1 MQEKDY
7 DPIEMR
13 RHRDT
18 DSDGIPD
25 FVDSRY
31 SKPSDDYQY
40 RRISES
46 DYDRLRG
53 AGLDNKVDCKRDT
66 QSAGTLIIRYQ
77 DSRAAEIDRVLR
89 HAMHPVQKM

>member
-7 DPIEMR
+7 DPAEIR

-18 DSDGIPD
+18 DGDGIPD

-40 RRISES
+40 RRISDK
-46 DYDRLRG
+46 DYDKLRD
-53 AGLDNKVDCKRDT
+53 AGLDSKFQIKRD
-66 QSAGTLIIRYQ
+66 SKSSGTLIIRFQ
-77 DSRAAEIDRVLR
+77 DNHAAEIDRVLR
-89 HAMHPVQKM
+89 HALHHVQK

>member
-1 MQEKDY
+1 MQEKD
-7 DPIEMR
+7 
-13 RHRDT
+13 
-18 DSDGIPD
+18 
-25 FVDSRY
+25 
-31 SKPSDDYQY
+31 QY

-77 DSRAAEIDRVLR
+77 DSQAAEIDRVLR
-89 HAMHPVQKM
+89 HAMHPVQK

>member
-1 MQEKDY
+1 MGY
-7 DPIEMR
+7 RILR
-13 RHRDT
+13 TADT
-18 DSDGIPD
+18 
-25 FVDSRY
+25 
-31 SKPSDDYQY
+31 PSPTTIISTAEFPKDYQY

-77 DSRAAEIDRVLR
+77 DSQAAEIDRVLR
-89 HAMHPVQKM
+89 HAMHPVQK

>member
-7 DPIEMR
+7 DPAEMR

-18 DSDGIPD
+18 DGDGIPD

-40 RRISES
+40 RRISEENF
-46 DYDRLRG
+46 DKLRE
-53 AGLDNKVDCKRDT
+53 AGLDKAIQRKSEDG
-66 QSAGTLIIRYQ
+66 SLIIRYHKSQ
-77 DSRAAEIDRVLR
+77 QAEINRVLR
-89 HAMHPVQKM
+89 NVSHPVQKL